1 MLREWDRNF
10 PGRID
15 NLHRAFSQV
24 VPSHLM
30 DRKLFPFETI
40 RPSGIPDAAG
50 DKAFDEDDGDDEG
63 CGTSASSASTALPA
77 VATVALPV
85 SKSRPA

>member
-1 MLREWDRNF
+1 
-10 PGRID
+10 
-15 NLHRAFSQV
+15 
-24 VPSHLM
+24 M

-63 CGTSASSASTALPA
+63 CASQATSPVPA
-77 VATVALPV
+77 VATIAMPV
-85 SKSRPA
+85 SKSRAD